1 MSGEEI
7 IGLVL
12 AWMVMLVGLA
22 GSALPVLPGPPLVL
36 AAVVGH
42 RLWFGEH
49 SVGNLVL
56 VLLVGLTFLSL
67 LLDYAA
73 AMLGA
78 KRLGATWRG
87 MAGAVVGALV
97 GLFFGPVG
105 ILVGPFLGA
114 VLFELAGGR
123 KLREAGRAG
132 GGAFLGVLVGGVGK
146 VGCCTAMI
154 VLFTV
159 NVILRS

>member
-12 AWMVMLVGLA
+12 AWIVMLVGLA
-22 GSALPVLPGPPLVL
+22 GSALPVLPGAPLVL

-42 RLWFGEH
+42 RLWFGAH
-49 SVGNLVL
+49 GVGNVVL
-56 VLLVGLTFLSL
+56 ALLVGLMLLSL

-73 AMLGA
+73 ILLGA
-78 KRLGATWRG
+78 KKLGATWRG
-87 MAGAVVGALV
+87 MVGAVVGAV
-97 GLFFGPVG
+97 AGLFFGPVG

-123 KLREAGRAG
+123 KWREAGRAG
-132 GGAFLGVLVGGVGK
+132 GGAFLGFLVGVVGK